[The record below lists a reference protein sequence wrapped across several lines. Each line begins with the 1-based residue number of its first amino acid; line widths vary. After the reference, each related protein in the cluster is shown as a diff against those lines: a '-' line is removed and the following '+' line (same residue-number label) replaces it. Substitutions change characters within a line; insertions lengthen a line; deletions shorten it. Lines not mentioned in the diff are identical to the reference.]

1 MSEGTGFLD
10 RISNLGGSL
19 RGAWRDIAASAR
31 GMIGNQPR
39 PELSREDAER
49 VRRQLRECLDGK
61 GGEVSART
69 RAADLGRIY
78 LALNTTGRERFL
90 RIIAEEFDID
100 HAAAGELAARLKSAS
115 GDFESRKLEREL
127 RQALEPPRLKL
138 LTQFNALPEGVKFL
152 VDMRAELMPL
162 ARHDA
167 ALQSLE
173 GDLKG
178 LLASWFDVGFL
189 EVRRITWEA
198 PAALLEKLMKYEAV
212 HEIRSW
218 NDLKNR
224 LEVDRRC
231 FAYFHPRMPQ
241 EPLIFVEVALT
252 QGMAD
257 NVQLLLD
264 ENAPVGNPAEADT
277 AIFYSISNCQ
287 RGLSGISFGDFL
299 IKRVV
304 DNLAAELP
312 HLKTYATLSPIPG
325 FRAWLEQRLPEEG
338 DDILTMEERA
348 AVAAIPGGRG
358 RHGFT
363 QLLDQP
369 DWQDDAAALQAMK
382 VPLTR
387 LCARYLLTE
396 TTPEGRVLDPVEH
409 FHLSNGAR
417 MERIDWRGDLAPK
430 GFQQSYGLMIN
441 YLYRLG
447 DIEQNHEAY
456 TGEGRVAA
464 SAAISRLVIDR

>member
-1 MSEGTGFLD
+1 MSERTGFLD

-49 VRRQLRECLDGK
+49 VRRQLRDCLDGK
-61 GGEVSART
+61 GGEVSARA
-69 RAADLGRIY
+69 RAAELGRTY
-78 LALNTTGRERFL
+78 LALNTAGRERFL
-90 RIIAEEFDID
+90 RIIAGEFDID
-100 HAAAGELAARLKSAS
+100 HGAVGSLAARLQSAS
-115 GDFESRKLEREL
+115 DDFERRKLEREL

-152 VDMRAELMPL
+152 VDMRAELIPL
-162 ARHDA
+162 ARHDDV
-167 ALQSLE
+167 LQSLE

-178 LLASWFDVGFL
+178 LLTNWFDEGFL

-218 NDLKNR
+218 TDLKNR
-224 LEVDRRC
+224 LEADRRC

-264 ENAPVGNPAEADT
+264 ENAPVGNPATADT

-287 RGLSGISFGDFL
+287 RGLWGISFGDFL

-304 DNLAAELP
+304 DYLAAELP

-338 DDILTMEERA
+338 EDLLTAEERA
-348 AVAAIPGGRG
+348 AIAAIPGHGR
-358 RHGFT
+358 RDFA
-363 QLLDQP
+363 QLLAQP
-369 DWQDDAAALQAMK
+369 DWQDDMAVLQAVR
-382 VPLTR
+382 VPLLR
-387 LCARYLLTE
+387 LCARYLLAE
-396 TTPEGRVLDPVEH
+396 TTPEGRVLDPVAH

-417 MERIDWRGDLAPK
+417 MERLDWRGDLSRK

-456 TGEGRVAA
+456 TGEGKVAA
-464 SAAISRLVIDR
+464 SAAIARLINDR